1 MFELNDKVIIKKN
14 NLRGTVID
22 VSEYLDGIV
31 YTVESD
37 TKGLRDDADYNIPW
51 PEYECKENDIIKAQ
65 SINNLKNVFHKES
78 LHKER
83 LFIRSDH
90 LTVIVK

>member
-1 MFELNDKVIIKKN
+1 MMICRYSLPHIGKTGRSNMFELNDKVIIKKN

-51 PEYECKENDIIKAQ
+51 PEYECKENDIIKA
-65 SINNLKNVFHKES
+65 
-78 LHKER
+78 
-83 LFIRSDH
+83 
-90 LTVIVK
+90 

>member
-22 VSEYLDGIV
+22 VSEYLGGIV

-51 PEYECKENDIIKAQ
+51 PEYECKENDIIKA
-65 SINNLKNVFHKES
+65 
-78 LHKER
+78 
-83 LFIRSDH
+83 
-90 LTVIVK
+90 